1 MEATEC
7 ASVIIM
13 PKGGGQASFA
23 EVPTNSILVHGVV
36 FDTPGNLDIN
46 KNKMRAIR
54 RACNIIAR
62 LAPEAIL
69 IFCNT
74 CKLTELAEGETC
86 FSDTKGC
93 LLKETEMT
101 EHCIIVT
108 IKDRSPS
115 TILSTA
121 LHELYHYSEMF
132 FNKKDFE
139 STKRWSKI
147 SSYLPVPNPGREKF
161 SEESEEELERWW
173 SNPSERMAYTFEEWS
188 FAVMKLKCKSHVGY
202 VEKEAD
208 LPPELARLFRR
219 IAGGRIVG
227 RSAEKEK
234 TRLERTLAALLAAT
248 LDRRRG
254 NPFATAGA

>member
-23 EVPTNSILVHGVV
+23 EVPINSVLVHGVV
-36 FDTPGNLDIN
+36 FDTPGELDIN
-46 KNKMRAIR
+46 EKKMRAIR

-108 IKDRSPS
+108 VKNRSPS

-132 FNKKDFE
+132 FNRNDLY
-139 STKRWSKI
+139 STRRWSEI
-147 SSYLPVPNPGREKF
+147 SSYLPVPNPGIEKI

-173 SNPSERMAYTFEEWS
+173 SNPSERVAYTFEEWA
-188 FAVMKLKCKSHVGY
+188 FTVMKLKCKSHVGY
-202 VEKEAD
+202 VEKEAH
-208 LPPELARLFRR
+208 LPPELVSLFRR

-234 TRLERTLAALLAAT
+234 TRLERTLAALAAN

-254 NPFATAGA
+254 NNPFATAGA